1 MKTSEQYDTLIAI
14 CIIKSLKGNANV
26 QDMKILQKHAAAL
39 INNDEVVKTLY
50 KMHSWSKV

>member
-14 CIIKSLKGNANV
+14 CIIKSLKGTANV
-26 QDMKILQKHAAAL
+26 QDMKILQKHASAL

-50 KMHSWSKV
+50 KMHSPSKV